1 MATCIYTQYIGAERR
16 WHGGFKLN
24 DHASIQGALSGTR
37 YELRRVILIDSYT
50 EGRITELPL
59 AGGTAITGRNGR
71 GKTTLLRLIPAFY
84 GALPNRIVKPASNR
98 KNFVPYY
105 LPRSTSY
112 IVYEYRR
119 DDVLC
124 CAILCS
130 DQSGDGVE
138 YRFVRKAYQREW
150 FVHDDAR
157 TLVASQNLP
166 ERLKLYNAPCT
177 GKMRLDQ
184 YRAIIQGK
192 RTHGSDLKLH
202 RRYVQEYA
210 CCPQGQSLQHIESIV
225 LGMFMRKTNFT
236 DLQRMIVS
244 SVEGVREDARGQIA
258 LGAERKK
265 IEEWPGAFESYSAV
279 MAEEIRMEP
288 VQKAYD
294 ALLAAEQ
301 ELRSIHARF
310 LSLDRALATDEVS
323 RNQALDSAEQDL
335 KRVEREHGDAKRGL
349 FAKIESA
356 NRAIEDT
363 ERELK
368 QLTDTRDNFLDE
380 EVERK
385 SALQDREQ
393 EIVQTKQ
400 RLEARRA
407 AMLSQQKDIADE
419 YDKLVIQLKLEY
431 AERVPEF
438 DHLRTKIRE
447 THRQQDEAL
456 TLEFEQ
462 LEHEVRTTYDIDLQ
476 PLQHALNRANEV
488 RGEARAQLANPQAA
502 AAVVERLEQ
511 QRVVVQEAHARCDDA
526 KEREVEA
533 RRTLDQARGA
543 FVDIERKLAT
553 LRADVENRKKTLE
566 THLLY
571 ASPDE
576 NSVLYLLRSERPE
589 WTHDI
594 AKVLRED
601 LLERTDL
608 TPIIGAIQDSVY
620 GLQLDLDLLDTP
632 LVADESA
639 LQCEIEEIRE
649 TIQELQGRIE
659 QQEAL
664 LAQRGEERAT
674 ADVLLDHRK
683 AEVATAK
690 VALESAQH
698 QEKVARTEVE
708 RSRNAAEEQARATY
722 NQADRSVTEAE
733 QALTRHR
740 NRLDLE
746 LKTLRERQD
755 ERRKESRRTLEHTL
769 SDIGVKEAAA
779 KTRFESACVELE
791 RDRTTRLREQG
802 VDTNALHLLEQDLVV
817 ADSNLG
823 SIRQS
828 RDLIAQW
835 RNWLVSHWS
844 RKSTIEDSRARA
856 LRDKVVQEE
865 ASAALTKAF
874 SEDRA
879 RCERVIEEL
888 TKQVKEIQD
897 QRRRVEGHR
906 KNLDAY
912 PVDLNDVLQYD
923 EAWTSVVLVGQS
935 NEQLRTVKS
944 QEFHLREHIDALK
957 RKFYARVGSPSEQ
970 YYSLQR
976 GIMGPDRAEKPRE
989 WVPHFKAWYATEH
1002 EQCRN
1007 LLRVDARTIAD
1018 AVADFRDRMDNFH
1031 RKVQQ
1036 FNRELQ
1042 ENLNSNL
1049 AFESIGSLNVEIAS
1063 SIRELE
1069 YWNTIDKVAE
1079 SRREWLTGEL
1089 VDLPPPAFASSL
1101 KELLQHWQMKE
1112 GIQAELTNLVR
1123 IQGEVVENGN
1133 RRQFRKAEDLDT
1145 ISSHGLSYIVMVLI
1159 FVAFINRVRGKASVN
1174 VVWALDEI
1182 KDLDIGNVELL
1193 MDILGRNN
1201 ITLVSA
1207 CPDPDPD
1214 VLALFRNRR
1223 SIRADRCIYDP
1234 SAVMRS
1240 DEDSDAGAA
1249 LEGEAT
1255 TENDDV

>member
-1 MATCIYTQYIGAERR
+1 M
-16 WHGGFKLN
+16 
-24 DHASIQGALSGTR
+24 
-37 YELRRVILIDSYT
+37 ILIDSYT

-138 YRFVRKAYQREW
+138 YRFARSAYQREW

-166 ERLKLYNAPCT
+166 ERLKLGNVPCT

-210 CCPQGQSLQHIESIV
+210 CCPQGQTLLHIESIV

-244 SVEGVREDARGQIA
+244 SVEGAREDLRGQIA

-265 IEEWPGAFESYSAV
+265 IDEWPSAFQSYSAV
-279 MAEEIRMEP
+279 MAEEHRMESI
-288 VQKAYD
+288 QKAYD

-301 ELRSIHARF
+301 ELRRVHARF
-310 LSLDRALATDEVS
+310 LSFDRELATVETS
-323 RNQALDSAEQDL
+323 TSQACDTAERDL
-335 KRVEREHGDAKRGL
+335 KRVEKEYGDAKREL
-349 FAKIESA
+349 IAKIESTG
-356 NRAIEDT
+356 RTIGDT

-368 QLTDTRDNFLDE
+368 QLTDTRNDFLSRG
-380 EVERK
+380 VESK
-385 SALQDREQ
+385 ATLLEREQ
-393 EIVQTKQ
+393 EIVQAK
-400 RLEARRA
+400 RHHDARRA
-407 AMLSQQKDIADE
+407 AMLSQQQDIADE
-419 YDKLVIQLKLEY
+419 YEKLSNRMELEH
-431 AERVPEF
+431 AQHMPKF
-438 DHLRTKIRE
+438 DHRRTDVRE
-447 THRQQDEAL
+447 THRQQGEAL
-456 TLEFEQ
+456 TVEYEQ
-462 LEHEVRTTYDIDLQ
+462 LERNVRATFDADLP
-476 PLQHALNRANEV
+476 PLQLKLNRANEA
-488 RGEARAQLANPQAA
+488 RGVAKAQLANPLPDAV
-502 AAVVERLEQ
+502 VVERLEH
-511 QRVVVQEAHARCDDA
+511 QRVVVQDAHGRHDEAR
-526 KEREVEA
+526 EREAEA
-533 RRTLDQARGA
+533 RRTLDHANGA
-543 FVDIERKLAT
+543 FTDIERRLAT
-553 LRADVENRKKTLE
+553 LRADVETLNGTLA
-566 THLLY
+566 THLSY

-576 NSVLYLLRSERPE
+576 NSVLYLLRSERPD
-589 WTHDI
+589 WTQDI
-594 AKVLRED
+594 AKVLSED

-608 TPIIGAIQDSVY
+608 APVIGAIQDSVY
-620 GLQLDLDLLDTP
+620 GLQLDLHQIDTP
-632 LVADESA
+632 LIADESA
-639 LQCEIEEIRE
+639 LRCQIEETRE
-649 TIQELQGRIE
+649 TIQELRDRIE
-659 QQEAL
+659 QYETL

-674 ADVLLDHRK
+674 ADALLDRNK
-683 AEVATAK
+683 AEVATAE
-690 VALESAQH
+690 VALKSAQQ
-698 QEKVARTEVE
+698 QERFARTEVE
-708 RSRNAAEEQARATY
+708 RSRDMAREQAQVAY
-722 NQADRSVTEAE
+722 NEADLAVSEAD
-733 QALTRHR
+733 QALSRHR
-740 NRLDLE
+740 DRLERE
-746 LKTLRERQD
+746 LKSIRDRQD
-755 ERRKESRRTLEHTL
+755 GRRKEIQRTHGQALADVDE
-769 SDIGVKEAAA
+769 KEAAA
-779 KTRFESACVELE
+779 KRRFADARVALE
-791 RDRTTRLREQG
+791 RDRTARLKEQG
-802 VDTNALHLLEQDLVV
+802 IDTEALRLLEGQIASAAEDLET
-817 ADSNLG
+817 
-823 SIRQS
+823 IQQS

-835 RNWLVSHWS
+835 RNWHVSHWS
-844 RKSTIEDSRARA
+844 RKPA
-856 LRDKVVQEE
+856 LEEVLVRVLHEKVAQEE
-865 ASAALTKAF
+865 INAALTTEF
-874 SEDRA
+874 SKDRTH
-879 RCERVIEEL
+879 REGIIEEFN
-888 TKQVKEIQD
+888 KKINAVQE
-897 QRRRVEGHR
+897 QRRRVETHR
-906 KNLDAY
+906 KGLVAY
-912 PVDLNDVLQYD
+912 PVDSNDIPQYD

-935 NEQLRTVKS
+935 NEQLRAVKTH
-944 QEFHLREHIDALK
+944 ENRLREDIDVLK
-957 RKFYARVGSPSEQ
+957 RKFYANSGSPPEQ

-1002 EQCRN
+1002 QQCRN

-1018 AVADFRDRMDNFH
+1018 AVGDFRDRMDAFH

-1049 AFESIGSLNVEIAS
+1049 AFESIGSLSVEIAS

-1069 YWNTIDKVAE
+1069 YWSTIHRVAE
-1079 SRREWLTGEL
+1079 SRREWLTGEPT
-1089 VDLPPPAFASSL
+1089 DLPPPTFASSL
-1101 KELLQHWQMKE
+1101 KELLQHWQLKE

-1123 IQGEVVENGN
+1123 VQGEVVENGN

-1145 ISSHGLSYIVMVLI
+1145 VSSNGLSYIVMVLI
-1159 FVAFINRVRGKASVN
+1159 FVGFINRVRGKASVN

-1193 MDILGRNN
+1193 MEILDRNN

-1223 SIRADRCIYDP
+1223 SIRSDRCIYDP
-1234 SAVMRS
+1234 SAVTRA
-1240 DEDSDAGAA
+1240 DEVPDAGAA
-1249 LEGEAT
+1249 QSDEAT
-1255 TENDDV
+1255 AESDDV